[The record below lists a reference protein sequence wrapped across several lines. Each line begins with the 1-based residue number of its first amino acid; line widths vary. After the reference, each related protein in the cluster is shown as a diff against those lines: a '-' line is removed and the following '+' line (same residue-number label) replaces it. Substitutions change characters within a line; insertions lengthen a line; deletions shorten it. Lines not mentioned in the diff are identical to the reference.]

1 MASEAIPSLDR
12 YSTQSLHQFKAPA
25 VHIFDDPVTP
35 EGQVWRA
42 ALASLS
48 KVDGW

>member
-1 MASEAIPSLDR
+1 MASEAIPSLDG

-35 EGQVWRA
+35 EGAGMESCTRVT
-42 ALASLS
+42 L
-48 KVDGW
+48 